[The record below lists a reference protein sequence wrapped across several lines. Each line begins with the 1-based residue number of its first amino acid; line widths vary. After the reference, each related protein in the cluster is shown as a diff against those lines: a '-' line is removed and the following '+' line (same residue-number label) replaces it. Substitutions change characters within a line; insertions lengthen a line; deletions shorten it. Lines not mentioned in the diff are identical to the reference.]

1 MGELPSLL
9 AAAEGSGRRR
19 QGRSDRESRADDA
32 RAVGRVTA
40 PILRARPPHGS
51 PGYDKPD
58 GTVPCRIDGCGTRPV
73 RAPQERARSLG
84 IGASRPPHM
93 TREHIV
99 ISHLHSALFVHVPKC
114 GGQSV
119 EQFFLRAQG
128 LDWSRR
134 AELCLRRNKDPER
147 GPPRLAHMT
156 SEEYVRL
163 GYLGQDE
170 FERYFKFSFVR
181 NPWARLVSE
190 YRYRSRY
197 AHQFSFKTFV
207 FKKMPRPSWNDRYR
221 HVMPQC
227 RYLTNA
233 HGELLVD
240 FVGRFENLQ
249 ADFSRVCEA
258 LGLGPA
264 GLPRVNVSQGHEGG
278 LFSRKALYRLAGA
291 LRGHVG
297 SPDLKDYRAYYDDE
311 TREKVAEI
319 YREDIQMFGYEFDP
333 PALGDGTGNVA
344 TDPTFRA
351 SRREGMPSIA
361 LQ

>member
-1 MGELPSLL
+1 
-9 AAAEGSGRRR
+9 
-19 QGRSDRESRADDA
+19 
-32 RAVGRVTA
+32 
-40 PILRARPPHGS
+40 
-51 PGYDKPD
+51 
-58 GTVPCRIDGCGTRPV
+58 
-73 RAPQERARSLG
+73 
-84 IGASRPPHM
+84 M

-128 LDWSRR
+128 LDWGRR
-134 AELCLRRNKDPER
+134 AELCLRRNEDPTR

-156 SEEYVRL
+156 AEEYVRL
-163 GYLGQDE
+163 GYLEQDK

-207 FKKMPRPSWNDRYR
+207 FRKMPRPSWNDRYR
-221 HVMPQC
+221 HVMPQV
-227 RYLTNA
+227 RYLTDA

-249 ADFSRVCEA
+249 ADFGHVCRV
-258 LGLGPA
+258 LGFGECD
-264 GLPRVNVSQGHEGG
+264 LPRVNVSQAHAGG
-278 LFSRKALYRLAGA
+278 LFSRRTLYRLAGA
-291 LRGHVG
+291 LRGHLG
-297 SPDLKDYRAYYDDE
+297 SPERKDYRAYYDEE

-319 YREDIQMFGYEFDP
+319 YREDIRMFGYAFDP
-333 PALGDGTGNVA
+333 PAGDTGPA
-344 TDPTFRA
+344 PGRA
-351 SRREGMPSIA
+351 ARPEGMPSVA